1 MSLTAPSITFWLAVL
16 ACFVAQI
23 AIIRAAISAPMTVRN
38 DSASMPMP
46 RRASEVAWTIV
57 PAIGLAVLL
66 VFTWRAVHRPAMSH
80 EMPPGHMMMD
90 HG

>member
-1 MSLTAPSITFWLAVL
+1 
-16 ACFVAQI
+16 
-23 AIIRAAISAPMTVRN
+23 
-38 DSASMPMP
+38 
-46 RRASEVAWTIV
+46 
-57 PAIGLAVLL
+57 LL